1 MDGKYAEPLPC
12 WDKDGIFDVSGGEFQ
27 SGKERLAALCA
38 MADALSGLRAGGP
51 TLEELARV
59 VDEARELVWT
69 LLTATRGALSLSS
82 SDVRASAERHELL
95 RLSERVERAAS
106 LCRDKLRLLPASSA
120 ELAKPEIRAQLN
132 AFALPD
138 PFYAERNTLRGR
150 VYEPLS
156 ALHRQLCNRMILKL
170 DSETSGEVPR
180 RFSFSQA
187 LSILKNSN
195 DPRLRKAIF
204 CSMNAWIAERGELFA
219 DLQSAVEGCRKEA
232 AAQSG
237 LSNFGYMFR
246 TEHITPETYSALFSA
261 IRGALPKLRRT
272 VSLRAPVFGQP
283 RLHTSLLFAPPPP
296 GYLGKA
302 FARGANS
309 IMTLPGLLRAI
320 RSALTPII
328 PFFDQFVSDELE
340 HHWIETR
347 RFSNRAGGGW
357 CDNLPTLGAVAVFTD
372 VSPGMPSAFWL
383 SHLLGVAGLH
393 RLLMRAPMSLR
404 CVPLTVVETAGML
417 VVTALEKHFYSHFNG
432 GSSERAALWFSMMTL
447 TNELIT
453 LPFRHELAKRIQ
465 AELGKRK
472 LAARDFNRLTEEI
485 WKAFFADTTQNFDE
499 YIWAYKRHFYMMR
512 PFYDFQYTFGF
523 LVSRQLLAQLAESGD
538 GTLYEHF
545 FLALAHQP
553 REEVC
558 SQYLQKD
565 IRSPSFWEEAIVL
578 ATEPLRRLEASPRLL
593 AYFQNQL

>member
-1 MDGKYAEPLPC
+1 M
-12 WDKDGIFDVSGGEFQ
+12 
-27 SGKERLAALCA
+27 
-38 MADALSGLRAGGP
+38 
-51 TLEELARV
+51 
-59 VDEARELVWT
+59 
-69 LLTATRGALSLSS
+69 
-82 SDVRASAERHELL
+82 RASAERHELL

-272 VSLRAPVFGQP
+272 VSLRAPVFG
-283 RLHTSLLFAPPPP
+283 
-296 GYLGKA
+296 
-302 FARGANS
+302 
-309 IMTLPGLLRAI
+309 
-320 RSALTPII
+320 
-328 PFFDQFVSDELE
+328 
-340 HHWIETR
+340 
-347 RFSNRAGGGW
+347 
-357 CDNLPTLGAVAVFTD
+357 
-372 VSPGMPSAFWL
+372 
-383 SHLLGVAGLH
+383 
-393 RLLMRAPMSLR
+393 
-404 CVPLTVVETAGML
+404 
-417 VVTALEKHFYSHFNG
+417 
-432 GSSERAALWFSMMTL
+432 
-447 TNELIT
+447 
-453 LPFRHELAKRIQ
+453 
-465 AELGKRK
+465 
-472 LAARDFNRLTEEI
+472 
-485 WKAFFADTTQNFDE
+485 
-499 YIWAYKRHFYMMR
+499 
-512 PFYDFQYTFGF
+512 
-523 LVSRQLLAQLAESGD
+523 
-538 GTLYEHF
+538 
-545 FLALAHQP
+545 
-553 REEVC
+553 
-558 SQYLQKD
+558 
-565 IRSPSFWEEAIVL
+565 
-578 ATEPLRRLEASPRLL
+578 
-593 AYFQNQL
+593 